1 MGELAGAVLSSVVFV
16 HVGVGVMVI
25 GGGAVQ
31 FARRSLRRFGLGA
44 LGVRGLRL
52 SGGRRSL
59 LCGCD
64 RREKREQQNKAKKC
78 SHARPYKAGI
88 IAADSNSVGA
98 ARTSG
103 KHNHWMQ
110 NRPGWCF
117 LILTRSRRGLEKKP
131 RSGPAGGE
139 GEKSANDVGLF

>member
-52 SGGRRSL
+52 SGGRRRL

-117 LILTRSRRGLEKKP
+117 LILTRSRRDWEKTLGLKQVAAKP
-131 RSGPAGGE
+131 ESTGTE
-139 GEKSANDVGLF
+139 G